1 MNDFE
6 TTEITPEQLE
16 QAYKEATPDQHF
28 NKLTNLWGFSLYYC
42 DHFCRKFD
50 IGKDGRYT
58 TVPKRHLLAVEHID
72 YNDKHMAYTL
82 LTDNDKTYYEKKTSE
97 LEQRLE
103 ENKNVEN
110 LLKHM
115 HTELANSLN
124 KAQKQLAN
132 SYQTIDKG

>member
-6 TTEITPEQLE
+6 TTEITPKQIDK
-16 QAYKEATPDQHF
+16 AYKEATPDQHF

-42 DHFCRKFD
+42 DHFYRTFD
-50 IGKDGRYT
+50 IDKYSKYT
-58 TVPKRHLLAVEHID
+58 TIPRKHLLAVEHID

-82 LTDNDKTYYEKKTSE
+82 LTDNDKTYYEQKTSE
-97 LEQRLE
+97 LKQWLE

-115 HTELANSLN
+115 HNELANSLN

-132 SYQTIDKG
+132 SYQTIDK